1 MGSNPKF
8 EAPVLNS
15 RILKATR
22 KNNLKVAL
30 IGTPNDLTYEYM
42 HLGSSTD
49 VLAEIASGKHP
60 FAARFKKAKMPMI
73 LFGT

>member
-1 MGSNPKF
+1 
-8 EAPVLNS
+8 
-15 RILKATR
+15 
-22 KNNLKVAL
+22 
-30 IGTPNDLTYEYM
+30 M